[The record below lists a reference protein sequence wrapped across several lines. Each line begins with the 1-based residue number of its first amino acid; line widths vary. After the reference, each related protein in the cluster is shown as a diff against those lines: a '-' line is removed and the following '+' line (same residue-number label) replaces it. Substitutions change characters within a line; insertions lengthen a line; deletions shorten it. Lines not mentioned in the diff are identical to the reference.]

1 MDSFENVYTS
11 GVCGT
16 RLFDTR
22 RGKRIKVNGKIAY
35 NNSAATLRRGESWQ
49 VRSFHLF
56 PELFKSCVLQTK
68 WKYSSVNCVMN
79 KPHYCGKCLIAQ
91 ATNYMFEVKLVAA
104 SSNVSSRKKSYN
116 FLSPC

>member
-35 NNSAATLRRGESWQ
+35 NNSAATLRRGES
-49 VRSFHLF
+49 
-56 PELFKSCVLQTK
+56 
-68 WKYSSVNCVMN
+68 
-79 KPHYCGKCLIAQ
+79 
-91 ATNYMFEVKLVAA
+91 
-104 SSNVSSRKKSYN
+104 
-116 FLSPC
+116 